1 MTIIMQ
7 VDNLGNGR
15 LRVVTKQPTIIELM
29 QVDGK
34 IFVSSER
41 YQTPQQNA
49 APAKQ
54 TASNEPSVVQAA
66 K

>member
-1 MTIIMQ
+1 MQ

-15 LRVVTKQPTIIELM
+15 LRVVTKQPTIVEIM
-29 QVDGK
+29 QVEGK

-41 YQTPQQNA
+41 YQAPQQNTT
-49 APAKQ
+49 PAKQ
-54 TASNEPSVVQAA
+54 TITTEQPLQAA